1 MTQSKGVKPTP
12 TDTHTQSLTPSLC
25 KRIAFN
31 VSHLVHCYSTHSEY
45 IVDTWVLISINTEHL
60 THPSPC
66 NFFKSFFFFFQN
78 QFSQSSINWYFKP
91 INIEKMIKLPHFSP
105 LRPPHPPQHFNSPH
119 FKVLNKDPNY
129 VNMSTLHKLQYM
141 PININNKY
149 QPCLEIKLLVWW
161 YWRHLKLYY
170 ESILYL
176 TSLLNWSMYIIL
188 SNTCTIVK
196 TP

>member
-1 MTQSKGVKPTP
+1 
-12 TDTHTQSLTPSLC
+12 
-25 KRIAFN
+25 
-31 VSHLVHCYSTHSEY
+31 
-45 IVDTWVLISINTEHL
+45 
-60 THPSPC
+60 
-66 NFFKSFFFFFQN
+66 
-78 QFSQSSINWYFKP
+78 
-91 INIEKMIKLPHFSP
+91 MIKTATFSP
-105 LRPPHPPQHFNSPH
+105 LHPPPSPNFNPPH

-141 PININNKY
+141 PININKY

-196 TP
+196 TPNQYNMLVN